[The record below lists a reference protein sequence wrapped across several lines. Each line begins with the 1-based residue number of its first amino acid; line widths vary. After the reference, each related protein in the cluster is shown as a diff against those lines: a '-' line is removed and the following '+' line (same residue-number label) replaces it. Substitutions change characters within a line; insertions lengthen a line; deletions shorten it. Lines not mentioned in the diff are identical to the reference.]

1 MGTRQMKTF
10 RKRVIPTLLVDG
22 RRLVKTQ
29 RFSDPTYIG
38 DPVNTV
44 RIFNEKQVDEL
55 VVLDIGA
62 SKGRRGPQL
71 DLLAEMAEEA
81 FMPLAYGG
89 GVRSVS
95 EVRNIL
101 SLGFEK
107 VILNSVTHSDPSFV
121 TEASRIFGRSTLV
134 GSIDV
139 RRKSLG
145 RQELVSAATTRR
157 GSDPVAEARR
167 LENLGVGE
175 ILLQSVDRD
184 GTLTGFDLELI
195 RRVTGAVKIP
205 VVAAGGAATITDL
218 VSGVAAGASAVAAG
232 AMFVFRG
239 PHRAVLI
246 SYPTEDDLAVLG

>member
-1 MGTRQMKTF
+1 MKTF

-246 SYPTEDDLAVLG
+246 SYPTDDDLAVLG

>member
-175 ILLQSVDRD
+175 IDRKSV
-184 GTLTGFDLELI
+184 
-195 RRVTGAVKIP
+195 V
-205 VVAAGGAATITDL
+205 
-218 VSGVAAGASAVAAG
+218 
-232 AMFVFRG
+232 
-239 PHRAVLI
+239 
-246 SYPTEDDLAVLG
+246 

>member
-246 SYPTEDDLAVLG
+246 SYPTDDDLAVLG

>member
-1 MGTRQMKTF
+1 MKTF

>member
-1 MGTRQMKTF
+1 MRTF

-22 RRLVKTQ
+22 RRLVKTR
-29 RFSDPTYIG
+29 RFADPTYIG

-62 SKGRRGPQL
+62 SRGRRGPQL

-95 EVRNIL
+95 EVRAIL

-107 VILNSVTHSDPSFV
+107 VILNTATHSDPSFV
-121 TEASRIFGRSTLV
+121 TEAARTFGRSTVV
-134 GSIDV
+134 GSMDV

-145 RQELVSAATTRR
+145 RQELVSAATNRL
-157 GSDPVAEARR
+157 GSDPIAEARR
-167 LENLGVGE
+167 LESLGVGE

-184 GTLTGFDLELI
+184 GTLSGFDLELI
-195 RRVTGAVKIP
+195 RRVAGAVKIP
-205 VVAAGGAATITDL
+205 VVAAGGAATVTDL
-218 VSGVAAGASAVAAG
+218 VAGVKAGASAAAAG

-246 SYPTEDDLAVLG
+246 SYPTDDDLSGLG